1 MKSFREINLRMKQ
14 EITKDE
20 QDLKEYKE
28 LLSIKKFK
36 SQRGSQKSLF
46 LNEVQSFDNQTDH
59 PGTKSPIFR
68 FNSDMMTPTEVR
80 PKHRLI
86 DSPPVQINNSVVDNT
101 KLPPF

>member
-36 SQRGSQKSLF
+36 S
-46 LNEVQSFDNQTDH
+46 
-59 PGTKSPIFR
+59 
-68 FNSDMMTPTEVR
+68 
-80 PKHRLI
+80 
-86 DSPPVQINNSVVDNT
+86 
-101 KLPPF
+101 